1 MNKQQWINLRNS
13 LLELHKTLMNY
24 QRSVYEAQHGK
35 VQSPGVMLGLLMED
49 KNFAWLRQL
58 SELVVVIDEMLE
70 SKEPVLSEKL
80 KESLVYIKKLLKP
93 SLEGNNFEVS
103 YFHAIQKDPHSALM
117 HGRTSEAL
125 EAIII

>member
-1 MNKQQWINLRNS
+1 MNKQQWTNLRNC

-35 VQSPGVMLGLLMED
+35 VVSPGVMLGLLMED
-49 KNFAWLRQL
+49 KSFAWLRQL

-70 SKEPVLSEKL
+70 SKEEITPVKIQETLTYL
-80 KESLVYIKKLLKP
+80 KRLLKP

-103 YFHAIQKDPHSALM
+103 YFNAIQKDSHSALV
-117 HGRTSEAL
+117 HGKTSEAL
-125 EAIII
+125 EAITI